1 MNQSSHHR
9 GILIFC
15 LKFAVFA
22 PVCMIIWWTVVPSY
36 VWVLGQVCAAIIIH
50 AAGIPIEAMKVTSE
64 GVLNTKIILI
74 FFSENHRQSIE
85 IARFVNN
92 LPPFVS
98 LVLATPGLGFARRM
112 KVLAIGIAMLF
123 ASHAVFLV
131 PFYVF
136 ARRIENAPE
145 LPLAFGM
152 FLLTLPF
159 ILWIALAYWDK
170 VTAFFDDELPDGELP
185 DDEGE

>member
-1 MNQSSHHR
+1 MNQPSHSR

-15 LKFAVFA
+15 LKFAVIA
-22 PVCMIIWWTVVPSY
+22 PVCMIVWWTVVPSY
-36 VWVLGQVCAAIIIH
+36 VWGLGQICAIIIVH
-50 AAGIPIEAMKVTSE
+50 AAGIPIEAMAVTSE
-64 GVLNTKIILI
+64 GVLNTKTVLVFI
-74 FFSENHRQSIE
+74 SEGNRQSME

-98 LVLATPGLGFARRM
+98 LVLATPGLPVLRRM
-112 KVLAIGIAMLF
+112 KVLAIGSAVLF

-131 PFYVF
+131 PFFVF
-136 ARRIENAPE
+136 AQRIEKAPE

-159 ILWIALAYWDK
+159 VLWIALAYWDR
-170 VTAFFDDELPDGELP
+170 VTAYFDDDASGGDAAGSQTP
-185 DDEGE
+185 